1 MASHQS
7 YSQVS
12 YGILPP
18 PHVAPGRVWSNG
30 VFAGILAHANGVE
43 KSAIMRTESVHYTF
57 DPVASG
63 FDPAKDTVVPPEKI
77 DPQITTGE
85 TT

>member
-1 MASHQS
+1 MARHQS

-18 PHVAPGRVWSNG
+18 PHVASARVWANG

-43 KSAIMRTESVHYTF
+43 KKTVMRTESVHYTF

-63 FDPAKDTVVPPEKI
+63 FDPAKDMVVPPHKI

-85 TT
+85 TA